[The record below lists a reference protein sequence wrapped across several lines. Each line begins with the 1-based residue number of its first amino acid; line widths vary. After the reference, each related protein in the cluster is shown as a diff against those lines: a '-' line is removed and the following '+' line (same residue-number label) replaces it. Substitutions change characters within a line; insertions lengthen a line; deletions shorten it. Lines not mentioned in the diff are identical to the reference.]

1 MDQLKAILA
10 TLLIFGSGVGT
21 GHLLTR
27 QSEPKTPAPPQNGTP
42 EFQRQSNGKETR
54 PARPVFFRSSG
65 YLDRHLEL
73 SEEQKNQIRELTKQC
88 HQHIFE
94 FGEPFRKQ
102 LHEEHRELQEQIR
115 GILTPEQT
123 QVFDNLPHFRFNKE
137 PGRPKG
143 HSPHRPGTPPH
154 RSGPP
159 PHFQKK
165 PASPSPGTP
174 PDKLEQSGKSLPDLK
189 NA

>member
-1 MDQLKAILA
+1 MDQWKAILA
-10 TLLIFGSGVGT
+10 TLMIFGSGVGT

-27 QSEPKTPAPPQNGTP
+27 QNAPETPTPPQNGTSR
-42 EFQRQSNGKETR
+42 FQPQSNGKE
-54 PARPVFFRSSG
+54 ARPVFFRSSG

-73 SEEQKNQIRELTKQC
+73 SEEQKNQIRELTKQS
-88 HQHIFE
+88 HQRIFE
-94 FGEPFRKQ
+94 FGEPFREQ
-102 LHEEHRELQEQIR
+102 LREEHRDLQKQIR
-115 GILTPEQT
+115 GTLTPEQT
-123 QVFDNLPHFRFNKE
+123 RIYDNLPHFRFNKE

-143 HSPHRPGTPPH
+143 RPPH

-165 PASPSPGTP
+165 PAPPNPDTP
-174 PDKLEQSGKSLPDLK
+174 PSEVEQSGRSLPDLK

>member
-1 MDQLKAILA
+1 MDQWKAILA

-27 QSEPKTPAPPQNGTP
+27 QTVPETPGTPQNGTP
-42 EFQRQSNGKETR
+42 EFQPQSNGKETR

-73 SEEQKNQIRELTKQC
+73 SEEQKNQLRELTKQS
-88 HQHIFE
+88 HQRIFE
-94 FGEPFRKQ
+94 FGEPFREQ
-102 LHEEHRELQEQIR
+102 LREEHRDLQKQIR

-123 QVFDNLPHFRFNKE
+123 RTFDNLPHFRFNKE

-143 HSPHRPGTPPH
+143 RPPHLQKHPSPPRPGPTP
-154 RSGPP
+154 
-159 PHFQKK
+159 
-165 PASPSPGTP
+165 
-174 PDKLEQSGKSLPDLK
+174 DEVEQSGRPLPDLK

>member
-1 MDQLKAILA
+1 MDQWKAILA

-27 QSEPKTPAPPQNGTP
+27 QTVPETPAPPQNGTP
-42 EFQRQSNGKETR
+42 EFQPQSSGKETR

-73 SEEQKNQIRELTKQC
+73 SEEQKNQLRELTKQSL
-88 HQHIFE
+88 QRIFE
-94 FGEPFRKQ
+94 FGEPFREQ
-102 LHEEHRELQEQIR
+102 LREEHRDLQKQIR

-123 QVFDNLPHFRFNKE
+123 RTFDNLPHFRFNKE

-143 HSPHRPGTPPH
+143 RPPH
-154 RSGPP
+154 RSSPP
-159 PHFQKK
+159 PHLQKH
-165 PASPSPGTP
+165 PSPSRPGPTP
-174 PDKLEQSGKSLPDLK
+174 DEVEQSGRPLPDLK

>member
-1 MDQLKAILA
+1 MDQWKAILA
-10 TLLIFGSGVGT
+10 TLMIFGSGVGT

-27 QSEPKTPAPPQNGTP
+27 QNAPETPAPPQNGTSR
-42 EFQRQSNGKETR
+42 FQPQSNGKETR

-65 YLDRHLEL
+65 YLDRHLDL
-73 SEEQKNQIRELTKQC
+73 SEEQKNQILELTKQS
-88 HQHIFE
+88 HQRIFE
-94 FGEPFRKQ
+94 FGEPFREQ
-102 LHEEHRELQEQIR
+102 LREEHRDLQKQIR
-115 GILTPEQT
+115 GTLTPEQT
-123 QVFDNLPHFRFNKE
+123 RVFDNLPHFRFNKE

-143 HSPHRPGTPPH
+143 RPPH

-165 PASPSPGTP
+165 PAPPSPNTP
-174 PDKLEQSGKSLPDLK
+174 PSEAEQSGRSLPDLK

>member
-1 MDQLKAILA
+1 MDQWKAILA
-10 TLLIFGSGVGT
+10 TLMIFGSGVGT

-27 QSEPKTPAPPQNGTP
+27 QNAPETPTPPQNGTSR
-42 EFQRQSNGKETR
+42 FQPQSNGKE
-54 PARPVFFRSSG
+54 ARPVFFRSSG

-73 SEEQKNQIRELTKQC
+73 SEEQKNQIRELTKQS
-88 HQHIFE
+88 HQRIFE
-94 FGEPFRKQ
+94 FGEPFREQ
-102 LHEEHRELQEQIR
+102 LREEHRDLQKQIR
-115 GILTPEQT
+115 GTLTPEQT
-123 QVFDNLPHFRFNKE
+123 RVFDNLPHFRFNKE

-143 HSPHRPGTPPH
+143 RPPH

-165 PASPSPGTP
+165 PAPPNSDTP
-174 PDKLEQSGKSLPDLK
+174 PSEVEQSGRSLPDLK